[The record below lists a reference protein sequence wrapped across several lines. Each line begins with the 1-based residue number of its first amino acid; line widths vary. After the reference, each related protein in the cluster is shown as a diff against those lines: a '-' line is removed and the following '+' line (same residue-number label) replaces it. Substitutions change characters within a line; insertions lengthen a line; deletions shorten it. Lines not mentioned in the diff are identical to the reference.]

1 MFFFLNVYGED
12 YTRGC
17 ALSIRKSRSR
27 SSCFSRSPPPLEISW
42 YQIHTYVHTYIH
54 TFFSLCPSL
63 SSFSLSLSLS
73 LSTSLY
79 LFLPLRLLPPLCGP
93 RVELHEARPCVL
105 ADNTHVELRTLAL
118 HDAVS
123 YIFII
128 FFPCDSR
135 LNARNLL
142 FFYLSLFYLQRRL
155 QQPVCTIN
163 RFARFLIF
171 TRQSFLRGLL
181 TPQVFSSLSMVM
193 LV

>member
-27 SSCFSRSPPPLEISW
+27 SSCFSRSPPPLEISR

-63 SSFSLSLSLS
+63 SSFSLSLYLS
-73 LSTSLY
+73 LPLSASSTSSSS
-79 LFLPLRLLPPLCGP
+79 CGP